1 MFNSTFFNE
10 SKLCFLRDTLVQG
23 ISREIVKYCM
33 ENKLDQ
39 NMQPVTLGNMHSTI
53 ELYKY
58 LEIEKIIPDCINTHL
73 DQEMQI
79 RFDQHR

>member
-1 MFNSTFFNE
+1 M
-10 SKLCFLRDTLVQG
+10 VQG
-23 ISREIVKYCM
+23 ISKEIVKYCM

-39 NMQPVTLGNMHSTI
+39 NMQPVTLGNMHSII

-79 RFDQHR
+79 RFDQNR

>member
-1 MFNSTFFNE
+1 M
-10 SKLCFLRDTLVQG
+10 VQG

-58 LEIEKIIPDCINTHL
+58 FGIEKIIPDCINTHL
-73 DQEMQI
+73 DQGMQI